1 MVIFHCYVIVHQRV
15 YSGHHH
21 FSTTICCVPK
31 HLLVG
36 QSCEVM
42 TYEVFSRQKKVLHC
56 LQAWWIPGFGWVVG
70 NGRCLKI
77 WFRRTDLMWPNN
89 KSFNTSEV
97 KNPSRLSF
105 FSLSSVFFNVL
116 PVFTTVFYQHIWPS
130 PPQIAQALRQLWE
143 LGGEDMFYYKLVAP
157 LLGRKEWGCW
167 LVCDTWPV

>member
-56 LQAWWIPGFGWVVG
+56 LQAW
-70 NGRCLKI
+70 
-77 WFRRTDLMWPNN
+77 DL
-89 KSFNTSEV
+89 V
-97 KNPSRLSF
+97 DSRLRMSCGQWKMSQK
-105 FSLSSVFFNVL
+105 FSKYDSE
-116 PVFTTVFYQHIWPS
+116 
-130 PPQIAQALRQLWE
+130 E
-143 LGGEDMFYYKLVAP
+143 LIQCGPRTNHLT
-157 LLGRKEWGCW
+157 LLK
-167 LVCDTWPV
+167 